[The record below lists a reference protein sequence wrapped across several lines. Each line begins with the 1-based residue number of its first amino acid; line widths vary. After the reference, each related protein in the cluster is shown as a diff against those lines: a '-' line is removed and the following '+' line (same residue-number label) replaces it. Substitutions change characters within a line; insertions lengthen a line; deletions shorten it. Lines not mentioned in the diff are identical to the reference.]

1 MSARQPIYVTQ
12 PELPPLD
19 EFLPYLQQI
28 WDSRV
33 LTNGGPFHRQLNF
46 ALGQLLGHIF
56 QRQVGGG

>member
-33 LTNGGPFHRQLNF
+33 LTNGELYP
-46 ALGQLLGHIF
+46 
-56 QRQVGGG
+56 